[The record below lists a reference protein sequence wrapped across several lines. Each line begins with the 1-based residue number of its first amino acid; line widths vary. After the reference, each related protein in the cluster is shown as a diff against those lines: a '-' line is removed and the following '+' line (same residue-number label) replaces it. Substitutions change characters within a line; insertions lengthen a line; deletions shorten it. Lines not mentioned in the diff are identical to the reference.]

1 LNQIISSQGKLM
13 ASVSW
18 EILVR
23 RIMKVIAVML
33 LGGIILIAG
42 FAGLVQGARSDNG
55 FQESRQTMVARQL
68 QRRDITDPRVLIAM
82 GTVPRHRFVPEALG
96 PQAYGDHPLPIGSGQ
111 TISQPYIVALMT
123 QWAEVHPGDR
133 VLEVGTGS
141 GYQAAV
147 LAELTDRVFTIE
159 LLPELARQAATRL
172 INLGYGRVRTKSG
185 DGYQGWPEEAPF
197 DAIVVTAAAP
207 RVPQALEAQL
217 KEGGRLV
224 IPVESAYGDQ
234 TLIRFRKVQ
243 GKLVEEA
250 SLPVRFVPLVHPPK
264 LKGVPGNNSPDAAGM
279 NPSPGSPKP

>member
-1 LNQIISSQGKLM
+1 
-13 ASVSW
+13 
-18 EILVR
+18 
-23 RIMKVIAVML
+23 MKA
-33 LGGIILIAG
+33 IILILLGAIMLIAG
-42 FAGLVQGARSDNG
+42 LAGLVQGARSDDG
-55 FQESRQTMVARQL
+55 FGETRQTMVARQL

-96 PQAYGDHPLPIGSGQ
+96 LQAYGDHPLPIGSGQ

-172 INLGYGRVRTKSG
+172 KSLGYGRVQGKSG

-207 RVPQALEAQL
+207 LVPQALETQL

-224 IPVESAYGDQ
+224 IPVESAYGNQ

-250 SLPVRFVPLVHPPK
+250 SLPVRFVPLVHPPT
-264 LKGVPGNNSPDAAGM
+264 LKAVPGDNPPDAAGTST
-279 NPSPGSPKP
+279 SPGAPKP